1 MRLGA
6 PLPTNPAGP
15 DQWVQAL
22 RERGYRAA
30 YCPIAPGA
38 SAETIAAYA
47 AAAQNA
53 DIVIAEVGA
62 WSNPLAPDE
71 TTRRAALDKCKQ
83 SLALADAIGARCCV
97 NIAGSK
103 GPKWDG
109 PCREDLTDD
118 TFDLIV
124 QVVRSIIDDV
134 RPTRSC
140 YCLETMPWMF
150 PDSADSYLA
159 LIKAIDRKAFAV
171 HFDPVNLVCS
181 PQIYFHNGRMIRDF
195 IARLGPHIRSCHL
208 KDILLRDSLTV
219 HLDEVRPGLGTL
231 DYPALLAALSALDPD
246 MPLMLEHLP
255 AAEEYTAAAR
265 HIRQVAAAAH
275 VPL

>member
-1 MRLGA
+1 MRLGG
-6 PLPTNPAGP
+6 PLPATAANPE
-15 DQWVQAL
+15 QWVQGL
-22 RERGYRAA
+22 RDHGYRAA
-30 YCPIAPGA
+30 YCPVGPGT
-38 SAETIAAYA
+38 SPDTIAAYA
-47 AAAQNA
+47 VAAQKA

-71 TTRRAALDKCKQ
+71 TARRAALDKCKN

-124 QVVRSIIDDV
+124 QVVRNIIDAV

-159 LIKAIDRKAFAV
+159 LIKAIDRKAFGV

-181 PQIYFHNGRMIRDF
+181 PQTYFRNGADDPRLHRPARSAHPLLSRSRTSFCATASPYTSTKSAPASERSITPCFSQNWPNSIRTC
-195 IARLGPHIRSCHL
+195 R
-208 KDILLRDSLTV
+208 
-219 HLDEVRPGLGTL
+219 
-231 DYPALLAALSALDPD
+231 
-246 MPLMLEHLP
+246 
-255 AAEEYTAAAR
+255 
-265 HIRQVAAAAH
+265 
-275 VPL
+275 